1 MKKRTRVLGAA
12 LALMLALP
20 TGVSAQDVSYLTIT
34 AKEKDYSTTVTAI
47 KVPVEDNPVIAGEN
61 PLTGEAWE
69 GQYKPVMTTID
80 THPEAYPLWGVGS
93 ADIMFEMP
101 IQQDGSTRGL
111 ALYMSEIPEGSG
123 PVRSARIAAASLRE
137 IFNAPLVFYGMRT
150 VTSTS
155 VKDWW
160 KKYHKEC
167 WVNGKFDYP
176 LIDLMQGR
184 YNVGYYQRVK
194 DGHQNPHNVL
204 VDVATIRDMG
214 TTNAEPVVFLFNDE
228 GLTSGAEVNSITIPY
243 KDNYVPAYLY
253 DEKQGV
259 YYRFNNGEQTIDG
272 LTNQPVT
279 FSNVILLRT
288 NITWKGTAGAV
299 IPLIGQGVC
308 DIFINGYYQRGTW
321 VRASSKKANEE
332 DSIDERIVFLDENG
346 EELVLK
352 RGSTFISIMDNEQ
365 EVDIAAVGDVQI
377 EGAKAAPTPKATAT
391 PAPTR
396 TPRPT
401 RTPKPESGESTEQ
414 VKTETKDDG
423 GDGDVSFGG

>member
-1 MKKRTRVLGAA
+1 MNRVLGAA
-12 LALMLALP
+12 LALLLALP
-20 TGVSAQDVSYLTIT
+20 AGVNAEDVSYLTIT
-34 AKEKDYSTTVTAI
+34 GKDKDYSTTVTAI
-47 KVPVEDNPVIAGEN
+47 QVPVKDNPVIKGEN

-69 GQYKPVMTTID
+69 GEYKPVMTTID
-80 THPEAYPLWGVGS
+80 THPEAYPLWGIGS
-93 ADIMFEMP
+93 ADLMFEMP
-101 IQQDGSTRGL
+101 IQKDGSTRAV
-111 ALYMSEIPEGSG
+111 ALYMSEMPEGSG

-137 IFNAPLVFYGMRT
+137 IFDAPLVFYGMRT

-160 KKYHKEC
+160 RKYHKEYYT
-167 WVNGKFDYP
+167 NGKFDYP

-184 YNVGYYQRVK
+184 YNEGYYQRYK

-204 VDVATIRDMG
+204 ADVTTIRDMA
-214 TTNAEPVVFLFNDE
+214 TKESNPVVFLFSDD
-228 GLTSGAEVNSITIPY
+228 GLTSGTEVNSITIPY
-243 KDNYVPAYLY
+243 KNNYVPAYLY
-253 DEKQGV
+253 DEGTGV
-259 YYRFNNGEQTIDG
+259 YYRYNNGEQTVDG

-279 FSNVILLRT
+279 FSNLILLRT
-288 NITWKGTAGAV
+288 DITWKGNPGAV

-321 VRASSKKANEE
+321 VRAGSKKADEAS
-332 DSIDERIVFLDENG
+332 SIGERLVFLDENG

-352 RGSTFISIMDNEQ
+352 RGSTYISIMDNEQ
-365 EVDIAAVGDVQI
+365 EVQIAAVGDVNI
-377 EGAKAAPTPKATAT
+377 KGAKAAPAPKATAT

-401 RTPKPESGESTEQ
+401 RTPKPDSGANTEAADATEADES
-414 VKTETKDDG
+414 